1 MVDGTATT
9 ITGLQCNTSYNVSVR
24 VVNCRGN
31 GASSNIDIIV
41 QPVFVFVHVI
51 VLVKQYDGCI
61 VHLI

>member
-41 QPVFVFVHVI
+41 QPAPSLCPCTTV
-51 VLVKQYDGCI
+51 DSAAGATGN
-61 VHLI
+61 